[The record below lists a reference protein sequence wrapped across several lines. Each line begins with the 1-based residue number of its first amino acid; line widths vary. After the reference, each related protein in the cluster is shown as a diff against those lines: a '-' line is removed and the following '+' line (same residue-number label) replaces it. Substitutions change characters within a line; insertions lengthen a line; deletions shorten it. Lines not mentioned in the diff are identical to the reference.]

1 MHWLNYH
8 HLLYFYTVAREGGL
22 APAGKVLRLSQSALS
37 GQIKRLEE
45 QLENPLFEKR
55 GRKLAMTETGRLVY
69 NYAEDIFGLGDEM
82 LDAVRGR
89 STGRTRRLKVGVS
102 DMVAKLLVRELLSP
116 VLADETMILTCS
128 EDRFDR
134 LLIDLANHELDVVIA
149 EAPVPPGTA
158 LRAFNHLL
166 GESTMTLVAPSQLA
180 PKLRARF
187 PHGLDGAPML
197 LPLSG
202 SALRR
207 DLDAWF
213 TANEV
218 RPLVRAEAEDSAL
231 LKAFAADGMGAMFI
245 PTVIV
250 STVNR
255 RYDLVTIR
263 EVVEL
268 RERYYAISAERRITH
283 PAVVEIRAA
292 ARSKLFS

>member
-22 APAGKVLRLSQSALS
+22 APAGKVLRLSQSTLS

-55 GRKLAMTETGRLVY
+55 GRKLEMTETGRLVFH
-69 NYAEDIFGLGDEM
+69 YAEDIFGLGNEM
-82 LDAVRGR
+82 LDVVRR
-89 STGRTRRLKVGVS
+89 ASTGRTRRLKVGVS
-102 DMVAKLLVRELLSP
+102 DTVAMLLVRELLSP
-116 VLADETMILTCS
+116 VLTDGTMLLTCS

-149 EAPVPPGTA
+149 EAPVPPGA
-158 LRAFNHLL
+158 GLRAFNHLL
-166 GESTMTLVAPSQLA
+166 GESTMTLVAPLLLA

-187 PHGLDGAPML
+187 PAGLDGAPLL

-202 SALRR
+202 SVLRR

-213 TANEV
+213 VSSEV
-218 RPLVRAEAEDSAL
+218 HPLVRAEAEDSAL
-231 LKAFAADGMGAMFI
+231 LKAFAADGMGAMFV
-245 PTVIV
+245 PTVV
-250 STVNR
+250 AATVTR
-255 RYDLVTIR
+255 RYGLVAIR
-263 EVVEL
+263 EVEEL
-268 RERYYAISAERRITH
+268 RERYYAISTERRITH
-283 PAVVEIRAA
+283 PAVVEIRTA